1 LWDEYETAQKGENP
15 DKELNKEL
23 IEGGIYRRYLSNQM
37 VPNTIKLVD
46 ELLKT
51 GEKVII
57 ACCFDEELYT
67 LQEYYGAKCVIY
79 NGKLNSKQ
87 KDFNKNEFINNPEI
101 KVFIAN
107 ITAAGVGLTLTVST
121 KMVFSSFQYTYSDNL
136 QMEDRIH
143 RINQTKDVDI
153 YYQIFNNTQYQRVW
167 DIVLK
172 KQMITNAVIKTEKEK

>member
-1 LWDEYETAQKGENP
+1 ME
-15 DKELNKEL
+15 KEKIRNIAIIAHVDHGK
-23 IEGGIYRRYLSNQM
+23 
-37 VPNTIKLVD
+37 TTLVD

-57 ACCFDEELYT
+57 ACCYDEELYT

-107 ITAAGVGLTLTVST
+107 II
-121 KMVFSSFQYTYSDNL
+121 K
-136 QMEDRIH
+136 
-143 RINQTKDVDI
+143 
-153 YYQIFNNTQYQRVW
+153 NT
-167 DIVLK
+167 IV
-172 KQMITNAVIKTEKEK
+172 M